1 MFRLTKFILGD
12 LSKNWIL
19 ILYFGFL
26 LASTFGLFMMEGQS
40 DKALVSL
47 LNLTLM
53 VVPMMTLLIG
63 TIYYYNMYEFIV
75 MILAQPIKRKTV
87 IASIYLG
94 LSIAFSLAFILG
106 LGIPLGIMGFSQAGW
121 MLILVGLLLTW
132 VFVGLALWAGVL
144 TRDKAKGMGFS
155 LLIWV
160 YFVLIFDGLI
170 LLLMYNFSDYPIEK
184 GVLMITFLNP
194 VDLGRILVLMQTQ
207 AAALMGYS
215 GAVFRHFFE
224 AWWGLIVAIGVMGI
238 WALVPVWG
246 AFRKFKR
253 KDL

>member
-1 MFRLTKFILGD
+1 MLRLTKFIIQD
-12 LSKNWIL
+12 LAKNWIL
-19 ILYFGFL
+19 LLYTGFL
-26 LASTFGLFMMEGQS
+26 FVASMGLFMMEGQS

-53 VVPMMTLLIG
+53 IVPMMTLLMG

-75 MILAQPIKRKTV
+75 MILSQPLKRKTV
-87 IASIYLG
+87 IGSIYLG
-94 LSIAFSLAFILG
+94 LSLSFSLAFILG
-106 LGIPLGIMGFSQAGW
+106 IGLPLAVMGFSIAALF
-121 MLILVGLLLTW
+121 LILVGLLLTW
-132 VFVGLALWAGVL
+132 VFVGLALWAGIL
-144 TRDKAKGMGFS
+144 ARDKAKGMGLS

-160 YFVLIFDGLI
+160 YFVLIFDGLV

-184 GVLMITFLNP
+184 GVLLITFLNP

-224 AWWGLIVAIGVMGI
+224 AWWGLVVAIGILGI
-238 WALVPVWG
+238 WALIPVWG
-246 AFRKFKR
+246 AFRQFQR